1 MDFSLSSEQ
10 IRLRDGTVHFARE
23 RITTPPG
30 AHDAPFPRSAWAE
43 CAEFGL
49 LGLLVPRELG
59 GAGLDGLTAAIV
71 LEAFGYACADQGLVH
86 AVATQVLCGLQLA
99 LFGSEKQKVEYLPG
113 ISAGTIIASQAM
125 TEPDAGSDVAAM
137 KTQAEPR
144 DGTYLLN
151 GSKCFITNG
160 PICDVALTFCVTD
173 PEKNALGRLSCL
185 IVDRDTPGFERGSP
199 FHKLGLHS
207 LKNGM
212 LYFRDCPIP
221 EERLLGARGAG
232 WLIFS
237 SAIEWERVLLFATQV
252 GKMQH
257 VLEQVVAYAG
267 QRKQFGRRIGEFQ
280 AVSAKVAQMRVNLEL
295 SRLIAYKAAWLK
307 DARQPAALEAS
318 IAKLFISESC
328 RDACLDALQI
338 HGGYG
343 FMEEYAP
350 AGDLRDSLGGTIY
363 SGTSEIQRN
372 IIARLCGLG

>member
-1 MDFSLSSEQ
+1 MDFSLSSDQ

-23 RITTPPG
+23 RIPAPG
-30 AHDAPFPRSAWAE
+30 TAHDAPFPRSAWAE

-59 GAGLDGLTAAIV
+59 GAGLDGLTAAVV

-99 LFGSEKQKVEYLPG
+99 LFGTEKQKAEYLPG
-113 ISAGTIIASQAM
+113 ISNGTLIASQAM

-137 KTQAEPR
+137 KTHAEPR

-221 EERLLGARGAG
+221 EERLLGARGGG
-232 WLIFS
+232 WLLFS

-257 VLEQVVAYAG
+257 VLEQVVTYAS
-267 QRKQFGRRIGEFQ
+267 QRKQFGRRIGDFQ
-280 AVSAKVAQMRVNLEL
+280 AVSGKVAQMRVNLEL

-328 RDACLDALQI
+328 RDACLDAVQI

-343 FMEEYAP
+343 FMEEHAP